1 MKHRS
6 MLIALATASAVL
18 GAQAAMA
25 GAEVGSWY
33 VTPKALYVD
42 PDKDFHADSAVGGSL
57 GIGKVLDKNWDLELA
72 YVDSR
77 HDADIGD
84 KLKLS
89 GAVLDLNRVFMRDNA
104 VNPYIGVG
112 LNSIHSRQY
121 VNGKTGSDFGGSVH
135 AGLLADLIKGGAL
148 QFSVEVG
155 KRADDFTRS
164 LADVYGTVGL
174 RFNFGGKPKAQPV
187 AATQPPPPPPPAAAP
202 PPPPPP
208 PADTDGDGVTDDL
221 DNCPNTPR
229 SARVDATGCELDS
242 DHDGVVDRLDR
253 CPNTPPN
260 TKVDVAGCGI
270 TIRLEVTFD
279 TNSANIKPESYAE
292 LDNFV
297 QFLKEVPTAR
307 GTMEGHTDN
316 VGSNAYNLKLS
327 QRRAD
332 AVKAYIVS
340 KGGDGSRV
348 DTKGYGESQPIAD
361 NKTAEGRAQ
370 NRRVQFVRTDMT
382 K

>member
-18 GAQAAMA
+18 GTQSAMA

-33 VTPKALYVD
+33 VAPKAIYID
-42 PDKDFHADSAVGGSL
+42 PDKDFHADSAVGASFGL
-57 GIGKVLDKNWDLELA
+57 GKVLSKEWDLELSFT
-72 YVDSR
+72 DTR
-77 HDADIGD
+77 HDTDFGD

-89 GAVLDLNRVFMRDNA
+89 GVALDLNRVFMRDSA
-104 VNPYIGVG
+104 VNPYIGIGV
-112 LNSIHSRQY
+112 NSIHSLKY

-135 AGLLADLIKGGAL
+135 AGLLADLVTGGAL
-148 QFSVEVG
+148 QLNAEVG
-155 KRADDFTRS
+155 KRGDDFTRS
-164 LADVYGTVGL
+164 LADVYGSLGL
-174 RFNFGGKPKAQPV
+174 RFNFGGQAKAEPV
-187 AATQPPPPPPPAAAP
+187 AAPAPAAPPPPAAAP

-208 PADTDGDGVTDDL
+208 PADSDGDGVTDDL
-221 DNCPNTPR
+221 DQCPNTPKG
-229 SARVDATGCELDS
+229 ARVDATGCELDS
-242 DHDGVVDRLDR
+242 DKDGVVDRLDR
-253 CPNTPPN
+253 CPNTPPG
-260 TKVDVAGCGI
+260 TKVDSAGCGI

-297 QFLKEVPTAR
+297 EFMKQVPAAR

-316 VGSNAYNLKLS
+316 VGKDAYNLKLS

-340 KGGDGSRV
+340 KGGDGSRIE
-348 DTKGYGESQPIAD
+348 TKGYGESMPIAD
-361 NKTAEGRAQ
+361 NKTADGRAQ